1 MKRLIN
7 YIGLVVAVALVVSCS
22 SSRKVARTPMIGGL
36 TGTDY
41 IEKVIELSPVWQ
53 SLSGKVTLSL
63 STPEG
68 VSKVG
73 SATLR
78 LKRDESI
85 QLSVAPLLGIEMARL
100 EISPDGILALDR
112 LNKRYVQVSFEEVNS
127 WAHTDLSFAI
137 LQSLFLNE
145 LFVPGKQRV
154 AVTDAG
160 DFRVSLA
167 DGRAVLETQDS
178 GQLTYRFYTSA
189 DKGWLE
195 ESNIGLADTP
205 YSLQWKYDA
214 FQLLKDR
221 FFPEQMYVTIQGTG
235 KQVGVGMEFS
245 RLNVG
250 GNWEARTEVPSRYKR
265 VQVDELLKML
275 VSK

>member
-85 QLSVAPLLGIEMARL
+85 QLSVAPLLGIEIARL

-160 DFRVSLA
+160 DFGCRWRT
-167 DGRAVLETQDS
+167 DVL
-178 GQLTYRFYTSA
+178 Y
-189 DKGWLE
+189 
-195 ESNIGLADTP
+195 
-205 YSLQWKYDA
+205 WKHRTA
-214 FQLLKDR
+214 
-221 FFPEQMYVTIQGTG
+221 
-235 KQVGVGMEFS
+235 
-245 RLNVG
+245 
-250 GNWEARTEVPSRYKR
+250 GN
-265 VQVDELLKML
+265 
-275 VSK
+275 